1 MYYGREGGGGSGR
14 DSREIQDEL
23 VDDGVFWV
31 YLRVSTELSGLR
43 LVKRPTRTGRKR
55 R

>member
-1 MYYGREGGGGSGR
+1 MYCGREEVGGSGR

-31 YLRVSTELSGLR
+31 CLRVSTELPGLR
-43 LVKRPTRTGRKR
+43 LVKRPTGTGRKR